1 MPILLSS
8 GKPLVF
14 IHVLASNSF
23 ILSSLSQPTVVF
35 SKGTGSKLHL
45 VHGPAI
51 CVYKPCLSFLL
62 GFSISS
68 EPIALPSS
76 SEPFFSLFCTFNTR
90 HGHIAPRAI
99 KVTAVNFPCSLRKRL
114 GTRRSYGRIDYCN
127 CGTRSGSPQLR
138 VHNIKREESVL
149 LQYSLYKYE
158 LQSHDAIPIY
168 SHFQDVLSISFND
181 CFSYYFEIPIYTGI
195 TICI

>member
-1 MPILLSS
+1 M
-8 GKPLVF
+8 F

-23 ILSSLSQPTVVF
+23 ILSSPSQPTVVF

-45 VHGPAI
+45 VHVPAI

-62 GFSISS
+62 GFSLSS

-99 KVTAVNFPCSLRKRL
+99 SDHCKFLETECDGPDYQQCGIFRVLCVNVWECDDRAVQWTTN
-114 GTRRSYGRIDYCN
+114 
-127 CGTRSGSPQLR
+127 
-138 VHNIKREESVL
+138 SVG
-149 LQYSLYKYE
+149 
-158 LQSHDAIPIY
+158 
-168 SHFQDVLSISFND
+168 LSVF
-181 CFSYYFEIPIYTGI
+181 FA
-195 TICI
+195 